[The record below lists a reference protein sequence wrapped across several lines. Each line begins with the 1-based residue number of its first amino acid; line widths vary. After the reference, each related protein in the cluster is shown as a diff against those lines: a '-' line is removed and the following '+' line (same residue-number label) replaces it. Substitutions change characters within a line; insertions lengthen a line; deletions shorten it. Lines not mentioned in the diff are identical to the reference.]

1 MIFYR
6 VSLRFIFALYIRAL
20 YLPWGVGFRLRE
32 SFAKMSFQEINR
44 VVPRLNRSELA
55 VPASQTK
62 FFEKAARS
70 DADIIFLDLEDSVA
84 PDEKPQARK
93 NAIDAINDIDW
104 GRKTLSLRINGL
116 DTEYCYQDLVTV
128 LENAGD
134 RLDLIML
141 PKIGTGADIYAM
153 DLLVTQIERAK
164 KRKKPVG
171 FEILIES
178 ALGMKNIFEI
188 AGASKRNESLHFGPG
203 DFAASIHAR
212 STSIGDLNPDYAVLN
227 RAEAIDDNPP
237 NLIQGDMWHSVL
249 FQILLAARSH
259 GLRPIDGA
267 FGDFSDSHGFAIAA
281 KRAAAIGFEGKWA
294 IHPSQISPA
303 NEIMSP
309 TEPEIAQARKIL
321 KAMEDAERAGQGAV
335 SLDGKL
341 IDYAS
346 MRQAEMLIAKIAQI
360 NAKS

>member
-6 VSLRFIFALYIRAL
+6 LSLPCILY
-20 YLPWGVGFRLRE
+20 WGVGFRLRE

-104 GRKTLSLRINGL
+104 GGKTLSLRVNGL

-188 AGASKRNESLHFGPG
+188 ATASKRNESLHFGPG

-227 RAEAIDDNPP
+227 RAEARDGNEHEP

-249 FQILLAARSH
+249 FRILLAARSH

-267 FGDFSDSHGFAIAA
+267 FGDFSDSNGFAIAA

-294 IHPSQISPA
+294 IHPSQISAA

-309 TEPEIAQARKIL
+309 TESEIAQAKKIL
-321 KAMEDAERAGQGAV
+321 KAMEDAEQAGQGAV

-346 MRQAEMLIAKIAQI
+346 MRQAEMLIAKIKQI
-360 NAKS
+360 DTR